1 MQLTI
6 IGASGSFPGPGS
18 PASCYLVSANGVDEH
33 GQPKTWRI
41 ILDMG
46 NGALGTLQ
54 RYLALEDIDAIM
66 LSHLHPDHFMV
77 FFSSRRRHTRSKRDW
92 SSDVCSSDLPYAVMR
107 RAGLTPE
114 TIQNMYHP
122 QGTVGIN

>member
-66 LSHLHPDHFMV
+66 LSHLHPDHFMHLSGTDIV
-77 FFSSRRRHTRSKRDW
+77 VRWSRNPWDVGRLHVRAA
-92 SSDVCSSDLPYAVMR
+92 SDTAERMR
-107 RAGLTPE
+107 LG
-114 TIQNMYHP
+114 
-122 QGTVGIN
+122 

>member
-54 RYLALEDIDAIM
+54 GYLALEDIDAIL
-66 LSHLHPDHFMV
+66 LSHLHPDHCMDLCGLDMV
-77 FFSSRRRHTRSKRDW
+77 VRCNPNGWDVRRIPVSG
-92 SSDVCSSDLPYAVMR
+92 
-107 RAGLTPE
+107 RAGPGDATHHACGMDPDPAMQP
-114 TIQNMYHP
+114 T
-122 QGTVGIN
+122 